1 MIKNFDFSHLE
12 YVSAVKNISVS
23 DDIKLVLCTITF
35 LNKKDSISHLE
46 GVELA
51 FAKNQLEVDKKY
63 IKLAA
68 SYSTE
73 NDTICTDS
81 PIKVIFNEVNNGYRN
96 VTRSSTDDIN
106 TILDDVQFVEMV
118 FDCSENKLLYM

>member
-1 MIKNFDFSHLE
+1 MLRNIDFSHLE

-35 LNKKDSISHLE
+35 LKKEDSISHLE
-46 GVELA
+46 GLELA
-51 FAKNQLEVDKKY
+51 FAKNQLEKDKKY

-73 NDTICTDS
+73 NDVICTDS
-81 PIKVIFNEVNNGYRN
+81 PIKVIFNEVNNEYRN
-96 VTRSSTDDIN
+96 VTRSENDDIS

-118 FDCSENKLLYM
+118 FERSENKLVYM